1 MFAIDVHGHY
11 GTYSDDKSPLGDWCM
26 SASAEEVAERA
37 HRARIQ
43 WTVVS
48 PLLGLLPRF
57 KADTSAG
64 NMDATCVIP
73 ITTGLLQWVII
84 NPLQPH
90 TFEQAG
96 RMLNDPWCVGVK
108 IHPEEHGY
116 PIAVHGRIIFEFCA
130 RHKAVVLAHSG
141 ESNSMPD
148 DFVPF
153 ANDFPEVSLILAH
166 IGCSSDGEPGRQVRA
181 IQKSRH
187 GNLYADTSSARS
199 LMPRLI
205 EWAVREAGA
214 ERVLFG
220 TDTPLYESSMQRA
233 RIDHA
238 ELSEFHKRQILFDNA
253 YRLLRLDRL
262 ERLSSPT
269 SYWPALINSGASA

>member
-1 MFAIDVHGHY
+1 
-11 GTYSDDKSPLGDWCM
+11 
-26 SASAEEVAERA
+26 
-37 HRARIQ
+37 
-43 WTVVS
+43 
-48 PLLGLLPRF
+48 
-57 KADTSAG
+57 
-64 NMDATCVIP
+64 
-73 ITTGLLQWVII
+73 
-84 NPLQPH
+84 
-90 TFEQAG
+90 
-96 RMLNDPWCVGVK
+96 
-108 IHPEEHGY
+108 
-116 PIAVHGRIIFEFCA
+116 
-130 RHKAVVLAHSG
+130 VVLAHSG